1 MSMFRLLF
9 ISTALLPV
17 FFSIYLALINPEKQV
32 ENLVLQSKLDEALA
46 CLEKSKK
53 NVFLRNDPRIFLA
66 AACVLRQKK
75 EYKPALNELSKAL
88 DITQR
93 FPLLWTFKGFACEH
107 KLLADIYYQEALCY
121 LELNDHETALGALD
135 DALKIEID
143 PDALYQRALVLEY
156 LGNLQGAESDLKM
169 AIEKSI
175 EPAKKELALHNRA
188 DYFIRQKQKD
198 LAIIDYKAGLAQ
210 FECARAYCELGRLA
224 LQDSLYD
231 QAIEY
236 FSKSINKEETV
247 NALRL
252 RALTHTKIEEW
263 KEAETDLD
271 KALKLEPENAL
282 AKEER
287 QNVHKMLELQKA
299 K

>member
-1 MSMFRLLF
+1 MP
-9 ISTALLPV
+9 I

-46 CLEKSKK
+46 CLAQSKK
-53 NVFLRNDPRIFLA
+53 NIFFQNDPRIFLIEA
-66 AACVLRQKK
+66 SVLRQKK
-75 EYKPALNELSKAL
+75 EYRQALHALEKALN
-88 DITQR
+88 ITQR
-93 FPLLWTFKGFACEH
+93 FPLLWTFKGFANEH
-107 KLLADIYYQEALCY
+107 KMLADIYYQEALCY
-121 LELNDHETALGALD
+121 LELNDQETALGALD

-156 LGNLQGAESDLKM
+156 LGNLQGAENDLKM

-188 DYFIRQKQKD
+188 DYFLRQRHKD
-198 LAIIDYKAGLAQ
+198 LAIIDYKAGIAQ
-210 FECARAYCELGRLA
+210 FECAQAYCELGRLA
-224 LQDSLYD
+224 LQENLYD

-252 RALTHTKIEEW
+252 RALTHTKLEEW

-271 KALKLEPENAL
+271 KALKLEPQNAL
-282 AKEER
+282 AKIER
-287 QNVHKMLELQKA
+287 QNVHKVLESQKA

>member
-66 AACVLRQKK
+66 AASVLRQKK

-143 PDALYQRALVLEY
+143 SDALYQRALVLEY

-210 FECARAYCELGRLA
+210 FECAQAYCELGRLA